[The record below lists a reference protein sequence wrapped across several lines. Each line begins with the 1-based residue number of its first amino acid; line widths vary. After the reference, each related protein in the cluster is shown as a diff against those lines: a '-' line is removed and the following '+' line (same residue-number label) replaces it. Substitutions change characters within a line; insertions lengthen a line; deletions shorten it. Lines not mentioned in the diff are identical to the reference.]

1 MAIEIT
7 TTVFI
12 NDSKKLDFGWVLKA
26 AHPHRYKT
34 EDGDWSTASTTY
46 LDIIIRNSKI
56 EEFSELTNLPS
67 GTRINITGFGKP
79 TAFIKKDGSAGST
92 LQLEP
97 TEYEVL
103 EAQQSQQLED
113 APF

>member
-26 AHPHRYKT
+26 AHPHRYKE
-34 EDGDWSTASTTY
+34 EDGDWYTASTSY
-46 LDIIIRNSKI
+46 SDIIIRNSKAD
-56 EEFSELTNLPS
+56 EFGELTSLPS

-79 TAFIKKDGSAGST
+79 TAFLKKDGTPGST
-92 LQLEP
+92 LQIEP

-103 EAQQSQQLED
+103 EAKQSQEEV
-113 APF
+113 PF

>member
-7 TTVFI
+7 ATVFI

-26 AHPHRYKT
+26 AHPHRYKS
-34 EDGDWSTASTTY
+34 EDGDWSTASTSY
-46 LDIIIRNSKI
+46 IDIIIRNNKI
-56 EEFSELTNLPS
+56 EEFSELTSLPS
-67 GTRINITGFGKP
+67 GTRINVTGYGKP
-79 TAFIKKDGSAGST
+79 TAFIKKDGTAGSS
-92 LQLEP
+92 LQIEP

-103 EAQQSQQLED
+103 EASQPKEE